1 MIEFA
6 GRVRDVRCVIARAIP
21 GPCDDTTTV
30 MLRFASGATGLIF
43 CSVATATNFSFT
55 LYGSKGL
62 AEISKPN
69 LQTLRFV
76 PISDRAPSGPI
87 IAPPDE
93 ISEHPGF
100 DMLNAELTAFARAIR
115 AAKPYPV
122 SLDEVLHGMSVLDAI
137 VEAARSNTIVAVAG
151 SF

>member
-43 CSVATATNFSFT
+43 CSVATSTNFSFT
-55 LYGSKGL
+55 LYGSKGM

-76 PISDRAPSGPI
+76 PTSDQPPTGPV

-93 ISEHPGF
+93 ISEHPSF
-100 DMLNAELTAFARAIR
+100 DMLNAELSEFARAIR
-115 AAKPYPV
+115 ERRPYPV
-122 SLDEVLHGMSVLDAI
+122 PLDEVLHGMSVFDAI
-137 VEAARSNTIVAVAG
+137 VQAARSNEIVTVQR
-151 SF
+151 